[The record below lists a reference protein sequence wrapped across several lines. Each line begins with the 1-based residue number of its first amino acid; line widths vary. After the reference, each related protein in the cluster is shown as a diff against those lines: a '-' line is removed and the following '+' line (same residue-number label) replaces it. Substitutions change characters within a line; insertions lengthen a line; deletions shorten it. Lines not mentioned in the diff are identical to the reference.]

1 MWRSALIG
9 LALTFAVPILA
20 EAQDPMRPS
29 LLERMEALT
38 PACQAALAER
48 DVPKAQGFSFALNQ
62 SLLQSGQCTLA
73 DFSRMEA
80 LTGYDMSGEADPLR
94 ASANSA
100 PARPQNTSRSQTASE
115 QILDDMLS
123 PRDGSSPAPKD
134 GTCRE
139 DQAADGTTS
148 VVCGGRKTW
157 TWRNGKRQ

>member
-9 LALTFAVPILA
+9 LGLTFAVPILA

-62 SLLQSGQCTLA
+62 SLLQSGRCTLA

-80 LTGYDMSGEADPLR
+80 LAGNDMSGEPDPLR
-94 ASANSA
+94 APSISA
-100 PARPQNTSRSQTASE
+100 PTGRQNTSQTQVAAE
-115 QILDDMLS
+115 QILDDLLG
-123 PRDGSSPAPKD
+123 PDDGYDPAPKD

-139 DQAADGTTS
+139 DRAADGTT
-148 VVCGGRKTW
+148 
-157 TWRNGKRQ
+157 